1 MPWGLPPD
9 DAAHLVVPLLL
20 VPPLMS
26 TAQEPCHRGR
36 SGSPAACL
44 PSQMGSGDAIR
55 SSAHDWGRP
64 QQKGITSGFP
74 IFLRLGLKCPEITL
88 CERYLRDTPTFPP
101 TNFFDHPG
109 SRRIH
114 LDHLP
119 AKNPDTAK
127 SLDES
132 DPLKTLEKRRGC
144 PSSSVVIGR
153 YKTLSRVL
161 VQEIPQHYH
170 QQQFSSV
177 NSTEA
182 GNPLVR
188 LGLWILKYP
197 NTWNP
202 STDNSPDIPNQVR
215 HMCLYNKCYGRS
227 KARSRQLGH
236 QRRSLGNPHPQS
248 ATCVDRKQ
256 GRIIIVPP
264 SNRRTMFHEKNQGS
278 PLTSLMNW
286 DQDARHR

>member
-9 DAAHLVVPLLL
+9 DAEHPVVPVLL
-20 VPPLMS
+20 VTPLVS
-26 TAQEPCHRGR
+26 IAQESCHRGR

-44 PSQMGSGDAIR
+44 QSQMGSGDAIR

-127 SLDES
+127 GLDEP
-132 DPLKTLEKRRGC
+132 DPLKTLEKRRGWDSN
-144 PSSSVVIGR
+144 PRKVSLQTISS
-153 YKTLSRVL
+153 
-161 VQEIPQHYH
+161 
-170 QQQFSSV
+170 
-177 NSTEA
+177 
-182 GNPLVR
+182 
-188 LGLWILKYP
+188 
-197 NTWNP
+197 
-202 STDNSPDIPNQVR
+202 
-215 HMCLYNKCYGRS
+215 
-227 KARSRQLGH
+227 
-236 QRRSLGNPHPQS
+236 RSLSTTQ
-248 ATCVDRKQ
+248 
-256 GRIIIVPP
+256 PP
-264 SNRRTMFHEKNQGS
+264 LQRPTGS
-278 PLTSLMNW
+278 GSL
-286 DQDARHR
+286 